1 MCLTCRL
8 RYDREGNE
16 IDLLVYAMT
25 AGAGSD
31 EEAERDFEDLMS
43 NARDMLGRIETRFR
57 VDAAD

>member
-43 NARDMLGRIETRFR
+43 NARDMLDRIETRFR